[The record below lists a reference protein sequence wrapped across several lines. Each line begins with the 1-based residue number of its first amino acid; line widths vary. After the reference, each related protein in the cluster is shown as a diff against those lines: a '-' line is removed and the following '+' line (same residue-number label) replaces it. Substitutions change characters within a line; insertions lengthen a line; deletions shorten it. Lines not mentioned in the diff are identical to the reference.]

1 MTHDDKIN
9 TGHWPRSRL
18 CALMKRGPPAR
29 VLSLHGSQSDRLVA
43 LLDDVERRVQT
54 MRDQATQVADERREI
69 TRRLCEVQ
77 DAVKHASFV
86 GSDVEREEIHLTA
99 ENLVQRCLAVEVNV
113 ETPRNDAQ
121 EAALNVVE
129 KRIEEI
135 TARDADD
142 FQGIYEGVT
151 ALYNATL
158 PDEARGAVDDRFQLM
173 LMGCCA
179 EDQKRI
185 RRRLERMLSDMATAF
200 NMKKDSND

>member
-142 FQGIYEGVT
+142 FQGR
-151 ALYNATL
+151 A
-158 PDEARGAVDDRFQLM
+158 
-173 LMGCCA
+173 
-179 EDQKRI
+179 
-185 RRRLERMLSDMATAF
+185 
-200 NMKKDSND
+200 